1 MPVGIFPEDSA
12 GAVIIRDAA
21 GNPTYPAEV
30 EKAYAPSPAFLATCA
45 MTALPSNC
53 DARIEPRQI
62 NAIVSELVAF
72 AECMDPNGPWD
83 CASLRN
89 LCAAFTEWAWLN
101 VVPLVVADTP
111 PPNPK
116 TNQLWW
122 ESDTGLLW
130 LSYNDGNTI
139 QWVQVTPG
147 KIYMDGVSI
156 RGLGLATNPHE
167 VGTVDCGVY

>member
-1 MPVGIFPEDSA
+1 MPTGVLPEDSA
-12 GAVIIRDAA
+12 GAVIVRDAA
-21 GNPTYPAEV
+21 GNPTYPADV
-30 EKAYAPSPAFLATCA
+30 EKAFIPQPAFISTCEL
-45 MTALPSNC
+45 TALPSTC

-62 NAIVSELVAF
+62 NAIISELISF
-72 AECMDPNGPWD
+72 AECLDPNGPWD
-83 CASLRN
+83 CAALN
-89 LCAAFTEWAWLN
+89 NICVAFTEWAWIN

-147 KIYMDGVSI
+147 KIFMDGISI
-156 RGLGLATNPHE
+156 RGLGIATNPHE
-167 VGTVDCGVY
+167 VGVIDCGVY